1 MLLNHGHFRIM
12 CKRPA
17 TLLIHIAFAV
27 MVVGGVVT
35 WLTSRQGSI
44 TVWKECLTDTLTL
57 NSGDSFILPFAVQ
70 LSHFEVVNYPGTD
83 SPMDYRCKLCVTDNT
98 LAASNDAHPHTAVTH
113 GSLAMNHVFSYRHY
127 RFYIHS
133 YLPDADKVQLS
144 VFFDPYGI
152 AITYTGY
159 ALLLFSLIL
168 FFFERRSTFRA
179 LLHQFNNPH
188 NTKP

>member
-1 MLLNHGHFRIM
+1 MTLRNIS
-12 CKRPA
+12 KRPA

-44 TVWKECLTDTLTL
+44 TVGKATATHCLTL
-57 NSGDSFILPFAVQ
+57 NSGDTIALPFAVR

-83 SPMDYRCKLCVTDNT
+83 SPMDYRCT
-98 LAASNDAHPHTAVTH
+98 LAVTAPEAASGTL
-113 GSLAMNHVFSYRHY
+113 SMNNVFSYRHY

-133 YLPDADKVQLS
+133 YTPGADEVQLS
-144 VFFDPYGI
+144 VFYDPCGI

-159 ALLLFSLIL
+159 ALLLLALVL
-168 FFFERRSTFRA
+168 FFFDRHSTFRV
-179 LLHQFNNPH
+179 LLGKFNHQKVAH
-188 NTKP
+188 S